1 MIAPEAATPSVAE
14 SVSSMR
20 SRVHAGNNS
29 PVNIDE
35 IDHAAGHASQLM
47 QLEGKSRV
55 KSASANADVMVL
67 NFGLFAFQDASL
79 EMKNRERASPAYD
92 GL

>member
-35 IDHAAGHASQLM
+35 IDHAAGHASQQM

-55 KSASANADVMVL
+55 KSASASASANAEVMVL
-67 NFGLFAFQDASL
+67 NFGLFAFRMSL
-79 EMKNRERASPAYD
+79 
-92 GL
+92 